1 MKDYQE
7 RTYLSV
13 VEVAKYLNL
22 SVKSVERL
30 IKKRKL
36 KAKIA
41 ASGQRRFALADLQ
54 EISQKAKQRT
64 RQPAHLRINI
74 VQQNNTTQ
82 TVVVGSS
89 THMKEVADDSVHLVV
104 TSPPY
109 FNAKMYSRE
118 PIENNL
124 GDVHDIDEWFE
135 KIGQVW
141 RECFRVMQPGRK
153 IFINIM
159 NLPVRLDG
167 GGYRTL
173 NLVGRTIDLCE
184 EIGFIFKRDIV
195 WQKTNGVRAHF
206 GTYPYP
212 GGILI
217 NNMHEFILEFD
228 KPNKL
233 GANKYAHLTKKQKE
247 QSKLDKTFWLSIKNS
262 DVWLMKPE
270 KSGQNR
276 THVAPF
282 PKELPYRLIRAF
294 SYVGETVLD
303 PFLGSGTTCIVAA
316 ELGRNGIGYELNPEI
331 AKDAV
336 SKIGKTSSSLFCNS
350 NQSRMNI
357 PVEIDKTLSRL
368 SNALDK
374 LNRDD
379 FEYEEAEGKLT
390 IEFEDRVKLIVSRQ
404 SASNQIWLAEPGG
417 GWKFDYKAGQWI
429 CDKRGITLEK
439 ALSDLLSQKLGEPI
453 SL

>member
-7 RTYLSV
+7 RTYLSI
-13 VEVAKYLNL
+13 VEAAKYLNL
-22 SVKSVERL
+22 TVRTIERFVKSG
-30 IKKRKL
+30 KL
-36 KAKIA
+36 KAKLA

-54 EISQKAKQRT
+54 EISQNGNQNAS
-64 RQPAHLRINI
+64 QPALLQVNTL
-74 VQQNNTTQ
+74 QQNNTMQ
-82 TVVVGSS
+82 TIVVGSS

-141 RECFRVMQPGRK
+141 RECFRVLQPGRK

-159 NLPVRLDG
+159 NLPVRLDS

-184 EIGFIFKRDIV
+184 AIGFIFKRDIV
-195 WQKTNGVRAHF
+195 WHKTNGVRAHF

-233 GANKYAHLTKKQKE
+233 GANKYAHLTKEQKE
-247 QSKLDKTFWLSIKNS
+247 KSKLDKTFWLSIKNS

-331 AKDAV
+331 AKDALRALK
-336 SKIGKTSSSLFCNS
+336 SIHPQMFSS
-350 NQSRMNI
+350 
-357 PVEIDKTLSRL
+357 V
-368 SNALDK
+368 
-374 LNRDD
+374 
-379 FEYEEAEGKLT
+379 
-390 IEFEDRVKLIVSRQ
+390 
-404 SASNQIWLAEPGG
+404 
-417 GWKFDYKAGQWI
+417 
-429 CDKRGITLEK
+429 
-439 ALSDLLSQKLGEPI
+439 LGE
-453 SL
+453 

>member
-13 VEVAKYLNL
+13 VEAAKYLNV
-22 SVKSVERL
+22 SVKRIERL
-30 IKKRKL
+30 IESGKL
-36 KAKIA
+36 SAKLA
-41 ASGQRRFALADLQ
+41 ASGQRRFSLSDLQ
-54 EISQKAKQRT
+54 RLNSEVQKSKREQTKLARVNT
-64 RQPAHLRINI
+64 MALGE
-74 VQQNNTTQ
+74 TTQ

-89 THMKEVADDSVHLVV
+89 TEMKEVAEASVHVIV

-109 FNAKMYSRE
+109 FNAKMYARE

-141 RECFRVMQPGRK
+141 RECFRVLQPGRK
-153 IFINIM
+153 LFINIM

-195 WQKTNGVRAHF
+195 WHKTNGVRAHF
-206 GTYPYP
+206 GTYPFP

-217 NNMHEFILEFD
+217 NHMHEFILEFD
-228 KPNKL
+228 KPQKL
-233 GANKYAHLTKKQKE
+233 GTNKYGHLTKVQKE
-247 QSKLDKTFWLSIKNS
+247 QSKLDKEFWLSIKNS

-270 KSGQNR
+270 KSGQHR

-282 PKELPYRLIRAF
+282 PKELPRRLIKAF

-303 PFLGSGTTCIVAA
+303 PFLGSGTTCVVAA

-331 AKDAV
+331 ARDALGE
-336 SKIGKTSSSLFCNS
+336 IGALQLTMFS
-350 NQSRMNI
+350 NQTI
-357 PVEIDKTLSRL
+357 
-368 SNALDK
+368 
-374 LNRDD
+374 NR
-379 FEYEEAEGKLT
+379 
-390 IEFEDRVKLIVSRQ
+390 
-404 SASNQIWLAEPGG
+404 
-417 GWKFDYKAGQWI
+417 
-429 CDKRGITLEK
+429 
-439 ALSDLLSQKLGEPI
+439 
-453 SL
+453 

>member
-13 VEVAKYLNL
+13 VEAAKYLNL
-22 SVKSVERL
+22 SVKTIERL
-30 IKKRKL
+30 VKKKKL
-36 KAKIA
+36 IAKIA
-41 ASGQRRFALADLQ
+41 ASGQRRFSVADLRDLG
-54 EISQKAKQRT
+54 ESNVKKVRKSKL
-64 RQPAHLRINI
+64 LRVSKVKRND
-74 VQQNNTTQ
+74 TTQ

-89 THMKEVADDSVHLVV
+89 TEMKEVADASVHLIV

-141 RECFRVMQPGRK
+141 RECFRVLQPGRK
-153 IFINIM
+153 MFINIM

-173 NLVGRTIDLCE
+173 NLVGKTIDLCE
-184 EIGFIFKRDIV
+184 TIGFIFKRDIV

-228 KPNKL
+228 KPQRL
-233 GANKYAHLTKKQKE
+233 GNNKYGHLTKAQKE
-247 QSKLDKTFWLSIKNS
+247 QSKLDKDFWLSIKNS

-276 THVAPF
+276 IHVAPF
-282 PKELPYRLIRAF
+282 PKELPRRLIKAF
-294 SYVGETVLD
+294 SYVTETVLD
-303 PFLGSGTTCIVAA
+303 PFLGSGTSCIVAA

-331 AKDAV
+331 AEDAV
-336 SKIGKTSSSLFCNS
+336 REIG
-350 NQSRMNI
+350 
-357 PVEIDKTLSRL
+357 
-368 SNALDK
+368 
-374 LNRDD
+374 
-379 FEYEEAEGKLT
+379 EAPLT
-390 IEFEDRVKLIVSRQ
+390 IFSML
-404 SASNQIWLAEPGG
+404 N
-417 GWKFDYKAGQWI
+417 
-429 CDKRGITLEK
+429 DK
-439 ALSDLLSQKLGEPI
+439 
-453 SL
+453 